1 MSNYRIAVL
10 GAGSF
15 GTVVADIA
23 ASNGHQVTLW
33 MRSEKQL
40 QDMQSTFVNS
50 KYLPDYRLQ
59 SSLVFTDRLDAAL
72 ADVDMVFFAVPSK
85 AFDAV
90 SAEVADRLLPDHRP
104 AVVSLTKGIE
114 PEAFRLMSEI
124 LAKALPRCPL
134 AVVSG
139 PNLAKEIAQGQPSAT
154 VVASADKALREQVQR
169 ILSNRSFRVYTNPD
183 VFGVELAGALKNIYA
198 IVSGLAQA
206 QGMGANTKAMILT
219 RSLAEMSR
227 FAVHLGADPLT
238 FLGLAGVGD
247 LIVTCT
253 SPLSRN
259 FRIGHMIGEGIS
271 LKQAVKN
278 LGEVAEGVNTLR
290 MVYHKAKALQVEMP
304 LVNALY
310 GIIYQEKS
318 ISHLNEQLMLGAH
331 AQDVEF
337 MTADR

>member
-1 MSNYRIAVL
+1 MKSFRIAVL

-23 ASNGHQVTLW
+23 ASNGHQVCLW
-33 MRSEKQL
+33 MRSERQL
-40 QDMQSTFVNS
+40 LELQQSQINS
-50 KYLPDYRLQ
+50 KYLPDYRLRDE
-59 SSLVFTDRLDAAL
+59 LCFTDQLDQAL
-72 ADVDMVFFAVPSK
+72 DRVDMIFFAVPSK
-85 AFDAV
+85 AFAAV
-90 SAEVADRLLPDHRP
+90 SAEVAQRLPVNQMP
-104 AVVSLTKGIE
+104 AIVSLTKGIE
-114 PEAFRLMSEI
+114 PEQFMLMSEI
-124 LAKALPRCPL
+124 LATNLPSCPI

-139 PNLAKEIAQGQPSAT
+139 PNLAKEIALGHPSAT
-154 VVASADKALREQVQR
+154 VVASKNRILRDQVQA
-169 ILSNRSFRVYTNPD
+169 ILSNNSFRAYTNPD

-206 QGMGANTKAMILT
+206 LGMGANTKAMILT

-227 FAVHLGADPLT
+227 FAVRLGADPLT

-259 FRIGHMIGEGIS
+259 FRIGYMIGEGLS
-271 LKQAVKN
+271 LIQAVKS

-290 MVYHKAKALQVEMP
+290 MVYHKAVELDLDMP

-310 GIIYQEKS
+310 GIIYQDKP
-318 ISHLNEQLMLGAH
+318 IVHLTEQLMLGAH

-337 MTADR
+337 MTAK